1 MNCPI
6 CESSSKNFL
15 KKYDYWILSCP
26 NCRHQYVNINPSV
39 VHAEMIYSDNYFE
52 GGGDGYLN
60 YLNESQIIRGH
71 GQQYGRILKRYMIP
85 GTVLDIGAAAGF
97 ILQGLVDEGWSGQ
110 GIEPNDKMANYARTE
125 LGLFVQTGT
134 LEQLATD
141 EKSFDLVTMIQVIPH
156 FYNLRLALQIA
167 TDVTKPQGFWLIE
180 TWNRE
185 SLTAKI
191 FGKNWHEYSP
201 PSVLHWFSPDDLSNL
216 AAQYGFTK
224 VAIGKPEKWING
236 SHVKSL
242 LRYKLQDVWF
252 GKFFL
257 AILNL
262 IPDSLAIPYPAED
275 LFWILFQKS

>member
-6 CESSSKNFL
+6 CGNYSKNFF
-15 KKYDYWILSCP
+15 KKYDYWILSCS
-26 NCRHQYVNINPSV
+26 NCSHQYVDINPSV
-39 VHAEMIYSDNYFE
+39 VHTEMIYNDNYFE
-52 GGGDGYLN
+52 GGGDGYPN
-60 YLNESQIIRGH
+60 YLHESQIIRAH
-71 GQQYGRILKRYMIP
+71 GRRYGRILKRYMIP

-97 ILQGLVDEGWSGQ
+97 ILQGLFDEGWSGQ
-110 GIEPNDKMANYARTE
+110 GIEPNDKMANYASTQ
-125 LGLFVQTGT
+125 LGLPVQTGT
-134 LEQLATD
+134 LEQLAT

-167 TDVTKPQGFWLIE
+167 RDVTKPQGFWLIE

-191 FGKNWHEYSP
+191 FGQNWHEYSP

-242 LRYKLQDVWF
+242 LRYKLQDLWM

-257 AILNL
+257 PILNL
-262 IPDSLAIPYPAED
+262 IPDSLPIPYPAED
-275 LFWILFQKS
+275 LFWILLQKT